1 MPSGN
6 QITRQPHSE
15 KRTLCPRFC
24 PSYVEGLQFC
34 LRHPVR
40 RLRHTGPR
48 RSAARMAPL
57 VKFRIV
63 IFVLQIQYRIDAWD
77 TR

>member
-1 MPSGN
+1 
-6 QITRQPHSE
+6 
-15 KRTLCPRFC
+15 
-24 PSYVEGLQFC
+24 
-34 LRHPVR
+34 
-40 RLRHTGPR
+40 
-48 RSAARMAPL
+48 MAPL